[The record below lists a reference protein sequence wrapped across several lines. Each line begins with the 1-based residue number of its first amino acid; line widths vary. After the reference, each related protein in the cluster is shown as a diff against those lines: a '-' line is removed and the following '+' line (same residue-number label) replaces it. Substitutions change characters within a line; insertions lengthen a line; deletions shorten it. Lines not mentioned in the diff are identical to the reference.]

1 MPNTMPT
8 LCMDRFVSVDICD
21 LRQAGTHAGIW
32 PSSILETIGYKQIS
46 TGIKQKGPKSK
57 TGRQRGN
64 KDYESA
70 ALTIELRAQTSYLL
84 WFISVFG
91 NRIWPIVTI
100 FATIASNCHC
110 FSARTQRSAATC
122 IYHFQSGEC
131 HSLKYSVC

>member
-70 ALTIELRAQTSYLL
+70 ALTIELRARAGSSADFL
-84 WFISVFG
+84 
-91 NRIWPIVTI
+91 IVSGPAIIAPQRRLRVTLREPPRRGI
-100 FATIASNCHC
+100 FPP
-110 FSARTQRSAATC
+110 QP
-122 IYHFQSGEC
+122 
-131 HSLKYSVC
+131 